1 MAKMYTHLLP
11 PLSLTEKAAKSARLK
26 GRPNTLWLDA
36 AVKVPDRARHSIRC
50 DHAGYAEC
58 PRTWAVTTAHTK
70 GVICKQSLTC
80 KIFESCQALL
90 CLLLA
95 LQCPHEVVHDAG
107 QVDASASGSRLAL
120 CIVGNLWGSSRNAIS
135 STHPPDVLVGMGI

>member
-1 MAKMYTHLLP
+1 MGTMA
-11 PLSLTEKAAKSARLK
+11 
-26 GRPNTLWLDA
+26 DA
-36 AVKVPDRARHSIRC
+36 
-50 DHAGYAEC
+50 
-58 PRTWAVTTAHTK
+58 K

-120 CIVGNLWGSSRNAIS
+120 CIVDTLQGSSRHVIS
-135 STHPPDVLVGMGI
+135 STHPSDVLVGMGI